1 MYGGDNSEIHHH
13 SSNIHIGKV
22 TFSQVSAK
30 KALLRR
36 NTLGLGGIKP
46 KISQDILE
54 ISQKQFLSENKERQ
68 MATAENQNIFLS
80 GVNHTFATVIDNDSK
95 NKHVNGAK
103 VQIDASKNEK
113 VRILN

>member
-1 MYGGDNSEIHHH
+1 
-13 SSNIHIGKV
+13 
-22 TFSQVSAK
+22 
-30 KALLRR
+30 
-36 NTLGLGGIKP
+36 
-46 KISQDILE
+46 
-54 ISQKQFLSENKERQ
+54 

-80 GVNHTFATVIDNDSK
+80 GVNHTFATVIDNNSK